1 MRGSRHTAGK
11 TLNIQK
17 KKKRQAPSL
26 PFSFAPILGYL
37 PQGAS
42 VAKPN
47 YKFDKRQRDLAKQKK
62 KEDKLAKK
70 AAKKAADTAPESGT
84 ETLPGDGTP

>member
-1 MRGSRHTAGK
+1 MVEKPWRLSRLTSEKETAGPK
-11 TLNIQK
+11 PAIFIGLYCE
-17 KKKRQAPSL
+17 R
-26 PFSFAPILGYL
+26 

-70 AAKKAADTAPESGT
+70 AAKKAAEAGADDAATP
-84 ETLPGDGTP
+84 PQDGLVPH

>member
-1 MRGSRHTAGK
+1 
-11 TLNIQK
+11 
-17 KKKRQAPSL
+17 
-26 PFSFAPILGYL
+26 
-37 PQGAS
+37 